1 MLPQVGTRM
10 IKMSLKIT
18 DNVTTIEKEV
28 QDGDF
33 DLNLKDHILHLPSFI
48 NPDICQDV
56 VKNLKNTGLDKSAPY
71 TDGLLNDYTDS
82 YFDPNI
88 PSISHIKNKVSKD
101 ALNLYAEKVRGY
113 NWSYHKSDKFF
124 ASEMIVRR
132 YNDKSEFNY
141 HYDDIVGEIFPQW
154 FVRRKN
160 ILTCNVYL
168 NDDNEY
174 EGGDLHFASCNL
186 SLKPKI
192 GDVVIS
198 PSNWMF
204 FHKVNEITS
213 GVRYSGTYWYY
224 YGSDKK
230 VAKRASHDENFL
242 K

>member
-1 MLPQVGTRM
+1 MT
-10 IKMSLKIT
+10 LKIT
-18 DNVTTIEKEV
+18 DNVSKIEKEV
-28 QDGDF
+28 RDGDF
-33 DLNLKDHILHLPSFI
+33 NLNLKDHILYLPSFI
-48 NPDICQDV
+48 NPDLCEDV
-56 VKNLKNTGLDKSAPY
+56 VKNLKSTGLDKSTPY

-82 YFDPNI
+82 YFDPDI
-88 PSISHIKNKVSKD
+88 SSITDIKDKVSED
-101 ALNLYAEKVRGY
+101 ALKLYADKVRGF
-113 NWSYHKSDKFF
+113 NWAYHESDKLF

-132 YNDKSEFNY
+132 YNNKSEFNY

-154 FVRRKN
+154 FVRTRS

-168 NDDNEY
+168 NADDEY

-186 SLKPKI
+186 TLKPKI

-224 YGSDKK
+224 YGSEKK
-230 VAKRASHDENFL
+230 VGKRASHDKNFL

>member
-1 MLPQVGTRM
+1 MT
-10 IKMSLKIT
+10 LKIT
-18 DNVTTIEKEV
+18 DNVSRIEKEV
-28 QDGDF
+28 RDGDF
-33 DLNLKDHILHLPSFI
+33 NLNLKDHILYLPSFI
-48 NPDICQDV
+48 NPDFCKDV
-56 VKNLKNTGLDKSAPY
+56 VKNLKSTGLDKSTPY

-82 YFDPNI
+82 YFDPDI
-88 PSISHIKNKVSKD
+88 SSIADIKDKVSKD
-101 ALNLYAEKVRGY
+101 ALKLYADKVRGF
-113 NWSYHKSDKFF
+113 NWAYHESDKLF

-132 YNDKSEFNY
+132 YNNKSEFNY

-154 FVRRKN
+154 FVRRRN

-168 NDDNEY
+168 NDDDEY

-186 SLKPKI
+186 TLKPKI

-204 FHKVNEITS
+204 FHKVTEVTS

-224 YGSDKK
+224 YGSDKR
-230 VAKRASHDENFL
+230 VAKRASHDKNFL

>member
-1 MLPQVGTRM
+1 MT
-10 IKMSLKIT
+10 LKIT
-18 DNVTTIEKEV
+18 DNVSRIEKEV
-28 QDGDF
+28 RDGDF
-33 DLNLKDHILHLPSFI
+33 NLNLKDHILYLPSFI
-48 NPDICQDV
+48 NPDLCEDV
-56 VKNLKNTGLDKSAPY
+56 VKNLKSTGLDKSTPY

-82 YFDPNI
+82 YFDPDI
-88 PSISHIKNKVSKD
+88 SSIADIKDKVSKD
-101 ALNLYAEKVRGY
+101 ALKLYADKVRGF
-113 NWSYHKSDKFF
+113 NWAYHESDKLF

-132 YNDKSEFNY
+132 YNNKSEFNY

-154 FVRRKN
+154 FVRRRN

-168 NDDNEY
+168 NDDDEY

-186 SLKPKI
+186 TLKPKI

-204 FHKVNEITS
+204 FHKVTEVTS

-224 YGSDKK
+224 YGSDKR
-230 VAKRASHDENFL
+230 VAKRASHDKNFL

>member
-1 MLPQVGTRM
+1 MTKL
-10 IKMSLKIT
+10 SN
-18 DNVTTIEKEV
+18 NVTEIEKEI

-33 DLNLKDHILHLPSFI
+33 NLNLKDHILYLPSFI
-48 NPDICQDV
+48 NPDLCKDV
-56 VKNLKNTGLDKSAPY
+56 VKNLKSTGLDKSTPY

-82 YFDPNI
+82 YFDPDI
-88 PSISHIKNKVSKD
+88 SSITDIKDKVSED
-101 ALNLYAEKVRGY
+101 ALKLYAEKVRGF
-113 NWSYHKSDKFF
+113 NWAYHESDKLF

-132 YNDKSEFNY
+132 YNNKSEFNY

-154 FVRRKN
+154 FVRRRN

-168 NDDNEY
+168 NEEDEY

-186 SLKPKI
+186 TLKPKI
-192 GDVVIS
+192 GDIVIS

-213 GVRYSGTYWYY
+213 GVRYSGTYWYH

-230 VAKRASHDENFL
+230 VGKRASHDKNFL

>member
-1 MLPQVGTRM
+1 MT
-10 IKMSLKIT
+10 LKIT
-18 DNVTTIEKEV
+18 DNVSRIEKEV
-28 QDGDF
+28 RDGDF
-33 DLNLKDHILHLPSFI
+33 NLNLKDHILYLPSFI
-48 NPDICQDV
+48 NPDLCKDV
-56 VKNLKNTGLDKSAPY
+56 VKNLKSTGLDKSTPY

-82 YFDPNI
+82 YFDPDI
-88 PSISHIKNKVSKD
+88 SSIADIKDKVSKD
-101 ALNLYAEKVRGY
+101 ALKLYADKVRGF
-113 NWSYHKSDKFF
+113 NWAYHESDKLF

-132 YNDKSEFNY
+132 YNNKSEFNY

-154 FVRRKN
+154 FVRRRN

-168 NDDNEY
+168 NDDDEY

-186 SLKPKI
+186 TLKPKI

-204 FHKVNEITS
+204 FHKVTEVTS

-224 YGSDKK
+224 YGSDKR
-230 VAKRASHDENFL
+230 VAKRASHDKNFL

>member
-1 MLPQVGTRM
+1 MTVKLS
-10 IKMSLKIT
+10 K
-18 DNVTTIEKEV
+18 NVSTIEKEV

-33 DLNLKDHILHLPSFI
+33 NLNLKDHVLYLPSFI
-48 NPDICQDV
+48 SPDVCKDLV
-56 VKNLKNTGLDKSAPY
+56 NNLKNVGLDKSTPY

-82 YFDPNI
+82 YFDPD
-88 PSISHIKNKVSKD
+88 ISAVSQIKNKITND
-101 ALNLYAEKVRGY
+101 ALELYAKKVRAY
-113 NWSYHKSDKFF
+113 NWAYHNIDIFF
-124 ASEMIVRR
+124 PSEMIVRR
-132 YNDKSEFNY
+132 YNNKSEFNY
-141 HYDDIVGEIFPQW
+141 HHDDIIEEIFPQW

-160 ILTCNVYL
+160 ILTCNIYL

-186 SLKPKI
+186 SFKPKI
-192 GDVVIS
+192 GDVIIS

-224 YGSDKK
+224 FGSNKTIS
-230 VAKRASHDENFL
+230 KRPSNGKTFS

>member
-1 MLPQVGTRM
+1 MT
-10 IKMSLKIT
+10 LKIT
-18 DNVTTIEKEV
+18 DNVSRIEKEV
-28 QDGDF
+28 RDGDF
-33 DLNLKDHILHLPSFI
+33 NLNLKDHILYLPSFI
-48 NPDICQDV
+48 NPDFCKDV
-56 VKNLKNTGLDKSAPY
+56 VKNLKSTGLDKSTPY

-82 YFDPNI
+82 YFDPDI
-88 PSISHIKNKVSKD
+88 SSIADIKDKVSKD
-101 ALNLYAEKVRGY
+101 ALKLYADKVRGF
-113 NWSYHKSDKFF
+113 NWAYHESDKLF

-132 YNDKSEFNY
+132 YNNKSEFNY

-154 FVRRKN
+154 LVRRSN

-168 NDDNEY
+168 NDDIEY

-204 FHKVNEITS
+204 FHKVTEITS

-230 VAKRASHDENFL
+230 VAKRASHDKNFL

>member
-1 MLPQVGTRM
+1 MT
-10 IKMSLKIT
+10 LKIT
-18 DNVTTIEKEV
+18 DNVSRIEKEV
-28 QDGDF
+28 RDGDF
-33 DLNLKDHILHLPSFI
+33 NLNLKDHILYLPSFI
-48 NPDICQDV
+48 NPDFCKDV
-56 VKNLKNTGLDKSAPY
+56 VKNLKRTGLDKSTPY

-82 YFDPNI
+82 YFDPDI
-88 PSISHIKNKVSKD
+88 SSITDIKDKVSED
-101 ALNLYAEKVRGY
+101 ALKLYADKVRGF
-113 NWSYHKSDKFF
+113 NWAYHESDKLF

-154 FVRRKN
+154 FVRRRN

-168 NDDNEY
+168 NDDDEY
-174 EGGDLHFASCNL
+174 KGGDLHFASCNL
-186 SLKPKI
+186 TLKPKI

-204 FHKVNEITS
+204 FHKVTEVTS

-224 YGSDKK
+224 YGSDKR
-230 VAKRASHDENFL
+230 VAKRASHNENFL

>member
-1 MLPQVGTRM
+1 MT
-10 IKMSLKIT
+10 LKIT
-18 DNVTTIEKEV
+18 DNVSRIEKEV
-28 QDGDF
+28 RDGDF
-33 DLNLKDHILHLPSFI
+33 NLNLKDHILYLPSFI
-48 NPDICQDV
+48 NPDFCRDV
-56 VKNLKNTGLDKSAPY
+56 VKNLKSTGLDKSTPY

-82 YFDPNI
+82 YFDPDI
-88 PSISHIKNKVSKD
+88 SSIADIKDKVSKD
-101 ALNLYAEKVRGY
+101 ALKLYADKVRGF
-113 NWSYHKSDKFF
+113 NWAYHESDKLF

-132 YNDKSEFNY
+132 YNNKSEFNY

-154 FVRRKN
+154 FVRRRN

-204 FHKVNEITS
+204 FHKVTEITS

-230 VAKRASHDENFL
+230 VAKRASHDKNFL

>member
-1 MLPQVGTRM
+1 MT
-10 IKMSLKIT
+10 LKIT
-18 DNVTTIEKEV
+18 DNVSKIEKEV
-28 QDGDF
+28 RDGDF
-33 DLNLKDHILHLPSFI
+33 NLNLKDHILYLPSFI
-48 NPDICQDV
+48 NPDLCKDV
-56 VKNLKNTGLDKSAPY
+56 VKNLKNTGLDKSTPY

-88 PSISHIKNKVSKD
+88 SSIVDIKDKVSKD
-101 ALNLYAEKVRGY
+101 ALKLYADKVRGF
-113 NWSYHKSDKFF
+113 NWAYHESDKLF

-132 YNDKSEFNY
+132 YNNKSEFNY

-154 FVRRKN
+154 FVRRRN

-168 NDDNEY
+168 NDDDEY

-186 SLKPKI
+186 TLKPKI

-204 FHKVNEITS
+204 FHKVTEVTS

-224 YGSDKK
+224 YGSDKR
-230 VAKRASHDENFL
+230 VAKRASHDKNFL

>member
-1 MLPQVGTRM
+1 MT
-10 IKMSLKIT
+10 LKIT
-18 DNVTTIEKEV
+18 DNVSTIEKEV
-28 QDGDF
+28 RDGDF
-33 DLNLKDHILHLPSFI
+33 NLNLKDHILYLPSFI
-48 NPDICQDV
+48 NPDFCKDV
-56 VKNLKNTGLDKSAPY
+56 VKNLKSNGLDKSTPY

-82 YFDPNI
+82 YFDPDI
-88 PSISHIKNKVSKD
+88 SSITDIKDKVSED
-101 ALNLYAEKVRGY
+101 ALKLYADKVRGF
-113 NWSYHKSDKFF
+113 NWAYHESDKLF

-132 YNDKSEFNY
+132 YNNKSEFNY

-154 FVRRKN
+154 FVRRRN

-168 NDDNEY
+168 NDDDEY

-186 SLKPKI
+186 TLKPKI

-204 FHKVNEITS
+204 FHKVTEITS

-224 YGSDKK
+224 YGSDKR
-230 VAKRASHDENFL
+230 VAKRASHDKNFL

>member
-1 MLPQVGTRM
+1 MT
-10 IKMSLKIT
+10 LKIT
-18 DNVTTIEKEV
+18 DNVSRIEKEV
-28 QDGDF
+28 RDGDF
-33 DLNLKDHILHLPSFI
+33 NLNLKDHILYLPSFI
-48 NPDICQDV
+48 DPDFCKDV
-56 VKNLKNTGLDKSAPY
+56 VKNLKSTGLDKSTPY

-82 YFDPNI
+82 YFDPDI
-88 PSISHIKNKVSKD
+88 SSIADIKDKVSKD
-101 ALNLYAEKVRGY
+101 ALQLYADKVRGF
-113 NWSYHKSDKFF
+113 NWAYHKSDKLF

-154 FVRRKN
+154 FVRRRN

-168 NDDNEY
+168 NDDDEY
-174 EGGDLHFASCNL
+174 EGGDLHFASCNIT
-186 SLKPKI
+186 LKPKI

-204 FHKVNEITS
+204 FHKVTEVTS

-224 YGSDKK
+224 YGSDKR
-230 VAKRASHDENFL
+230 VAKRASHDKNFL

>member
-1 MLPQVGTRM
+1 MTVKLS
-10 IKMSLKIT
+10 K
-18 DNVTTIEKEV
+18 NVSAIEKEV

-33 DLNLKDHILHLPSFI
+33 NLNLKDHVLYLPSFI
-48 NPDICQDV
+48 SPDVCKDL
-56 VKNLKNTGLDKSAPY
+56 VKNLKNVGLDKSTPY
-71 TDGLLNDYTDS
+71 TDGLLNDFTDS
-82 YFDPNI
+82 YFDPD
-88 PSISHIKNKVSKD
+88 ISAVSQIKNKITYD
-101 ALNLYAEKVRGY
+101 ALELYAKKVRAY
-113 NWSYHKSDKFF
+113 NWSYHNIDKFF
-124 ASEMIVRR
+124 PSEMIVRR
-132 YNDKSEFNY
+132 YNNKSEFNY
-141 HYDDIVGEIFPQW
+141 HYDDIVEEIFPHW

-168 NDDNEY
+168 NDNNEY

-186 SLKPKI
+186 TFKPKI
-192 GDVVIS
+192 GDVIIS

-230 VAKRASHDENFL
+230 VGKGISHNKNFL

>member
-1 MLPQVGTRM
+1 MT
-10 IKMSLKIT
+10 LKIT
-18 DNVTTIEKEV
+18 DNVSRIEKEV
-28 QDGDF
+28 RDGDF
-33 DLNLKDHILHLPSFI
+33 NLNLKDHILYLPSFI
-48 NPDICQDV
+48 NPDFCRDV
-56 VKNLKNTGLDKSAPY
+56 VKNLKSTGLDKSTPY

-88 PSISHIKNKVSKD
+88 SSIADIKNKVSKD
-101 ALNLYAEKVRGY
+101 ALKLYADKVRGF
-113 NWSYHKSDKFF
+113 NWAYHESDKLF

-132 YNDKSEFNY
+132 YNNKSEFNY

-154 FVRRKN
+154 LVRRSN

-168 NDDNEY
+168 NDDIEY

-204 FHKVNEITS
+204 FHKVTEITS

-230 VAKRASHDENFL
+230 VAKRASHDKNFL

>member
-1 MLPQVGTRM
+1 MT
-10 IKMSLKIT
+10 LKIT
-18 DNVTTIEKEV
+18 DNVSRIEKEV
-28 QDGDF
+28 RDGDF
-33 DLNLKDHILHLPSFI
+33 NLNLKDHILYLPSFI
-48 NPDICQDV
+48 NPDFCKDV
-56 VKNLKNTGLDKSAPY
+56 VKNLKRTGLDKSTPY

-82 YFDPNI
+82 YFDPDI
-88 PSISHIKNKVSKD
+88 SSIVDIKDKVSD
-101 ALNLYAEKVRGY
+101 VALKLYAEKVRGF
-113 NWSYHKSDKFF
+113 NWAYHESDKLF

-132 YNDKSEFNY
+132 YNNKSEFNY

-154 FVRRKN
+154 FVRRRN

-168 NDDNEY
+168 NDDDEY

-186 SLKPKI
+186 TLKPKI

-204 FHKVNEITS
+204 FHKVTEVTS

-224 YGSDKK
+224 YGSDKR
-230 VAKRASHDENFL
+230 VAKRASHNENFL

>member
-1 MLPQVGTRM
+1 M
-10 IKMSLKIT
+10 LKISN
-18 DNVTTIEKEV
+18 NVSKIEDEALHDK
-28 QDGDF
+28 F
-33 DLNLKDHILHLPSFI
+33 NLKLQDHILYLPSFI
-48 NPDICQDV
+48 DSNLCKDV
-56 VKNLKNTGLDKSAPY
+56 VKNLKDDGLDKSTPY
-71 TDGLLNDYTDS
+71 TDGLLNDHTDS
-82 YFDPNI
+82 YFDPDI
-88 PSISHIKNKVSKD
+88 SSITDIKNKVSNE
-101 ALNLYAEKVRGY
+101 ALDLYAERVRGY

-154 FVRRKN
+154 FIRRRN

-168 NDDNEY
+168 NDNDEY

-186 SLKPKI
+186 TLKPKI

-224 YGSDKK
+224 YGSEKK
-230 VAKRASHDENFL
+230 IAKRASHDKNFS

>member
-1 MLPQVGTRM
+1 MT
-10 IKMSLKIT
+10 LKIT
-18 DNVTTIEKEV
+18 DNVSRIEKEV
-28 QDGDF
+28 RDGDF
-33 DLNLKDHILHLPSFI
+33 NLNLKDHILYLPSFI
-48 NPDICQDV
+48 NPDFCRDV
-56 VKNLKNTGLDKSAPY
+56 VKNLKSTGLDKSTPY

-82 YFDPNI
+82 YFDPDI
-88 PSISHIKNKVSKD
+88 SSIADIKDKVSKD
-101 ALNLYAEKVRGY
+101 ALKLYADKVRGF
-113 NWSYHKSDKFF
+113 NWAYHESDKLF

-132 YNDKSEFNY
+132 YNNKSEFNY

-154 FVRRKN
+154 FVRRRN

-168 NDDNEY
+168 NDDIEY

-204 FHKVNEITS
+204 FHKVTEITS

-230 VAKRASHDENFL
+230 VAKRASHDKNFL

>member
-1 MLPQVGTRM
+1 MT
-10 IKMSLKIT
+10 LKIT
-18 DNVTTIEKEV
+18 GNVSRIEKEV
-28 QDGDF
+28 RDGDF
-33 DLNLKDHILHLPSFI
+33 NLNLKDHILYLPSFV
-48 NPDICQDV
+48 NPDLCKDV
-56 VKNLKNTGLDKSAPY
+56 VKNLKTTGLDKSTPY

-82 YFDPNI
+82 YFDPDI
-88 PSISHIKNKVSKD
+88 SSIVDIKDKVSKD
-101 ALNLYAEKVRGY
+101 ALKLYADKVRGF
-113 NWSYHKSDKFF
+113 NWAYHESDKLF

-132 YNDKSEFNY
+132 YNNKSEFNY

-154 FVRRKN
+154 FVRRRN

-168 NDDNEY
+168 NDDDEY

-186 SLKPKI
+186 TLKPNI

-204 FHKVNEITS
+204 FHKVTEVTS

-224 YGSDKK
+224 YGSDKR
-230 VAKRASHDENFL
+230 VAKRASHDKNFL

>member
-1 MLPQVGTRM
+1 MTKL
-10 IKMSLKIT
+10 SN
-18 DNVTTIEKEV
+18 NVTRIEKEIR
-28 QDGDF
+28 DGDF
-33 DLNLKDHILHLPSFI
+33 NLNLKDHILYLPSFI
-48 NPDICQDV
+48 NPDLCKDV
-56 VKNLKNTGLDKSAPY
+56 VKNLKSTGLDKSTPY

-82 YFDPNI
+82 YFDPDI
-88 PSISHIKNKVSKD
+88 SSITDIKDKVSED
-101 ALNLYAEKVRGY
+101 ALKLYAEKVRGF
-113 NWSYHKSDKFF
+113 NWAYHESDKLF

-132 YNDKSEFNY
+132 YNNKSEFNY

-154 FVRRKN
+154 FVRRRN

-168 NDDNEY
+168 NEEDEY

-186 SLKPKI
+186 TLKPKI

-204 FHKVNEITS
+204 FHKVTEVTS

-230 VAKRASHDENFL
+230 VGKRASHDKNFL

>member
-1 MLPQVGTRM
+1 MT
-10 IKMSLKIT
+10 LKIT
-18 DNVTTIEKEV
+18 DNVSRIEKEV
-28 QDGDF
+28 RDGDF
-33 DLNLKDHILHLPSFI
+33 NLNLKDHILYLPSFI
-48 NPDICQDV
+48 NPDFCRDV
-56 VKNLKNTGLDKSAPY
+56 VKNLKSTGLDKSTPY

-82 YFDPNI
+82 YFDPDI
-88 PSISHIKNKVSKD
+88 SSIADIKDKVSKD
-101 ALNLYAEKVRGY
+101 ALKLYADKVRGF
-113 NWSYHKSDKFF
+113 NWAYHESDKLF

-132 YNDKSEFNY
+132 YNNKSEFNY

-154 FVRRKN
+154 FVRRRN

-168 NDDNEY
+168 NDDIEY

-204 FHKVNEITS
+204 FHKVTEITS

-230 VAKRASHDENFL
+230 VAKRASHDKNFS

>member
-1 MLPQVGTRM
+1 MT
-10 IKMSLKIT
+10 LKIT
-18 DNVTTIEKEV
+18 DNVSRIEKEV

-33 DLNLKDHILHLPSFI
+33 NLNLKDHILYLPSFI
-48 NPDICQDV
+48 NPDFCKDV
-56 VKNLKNTGLDKSAPY
+56 VKNLKNTGLDKSTPY

-82 YFDPNI
+82 YFDPDI
-88 PSISHIKNKVSKD
+88 SSITDIKDKVSEH
-101 ALNLYAEKVRGY
+101 ALKLYADKVRGF
-113 NWSYHKSDKFF
+113 NWAYHESDKLF

-132 YNDKSEFNY
+132 YNNKSEFNY

-154 FVRRKN
+154 FVRRRN

-168 NDDNEY
+168 NDDDEY

-186 SLKPKI
+186 TLKPKI

-204 FHKVNEITS
+204 FHKVTEVIS

>member
-1 MLPQVGTRM
+1 MT
-10 IKMSLKIT
+10 LKIT
-18 DNVTTIEKEV
+18 DNVSRIEKEV
-28 QDGDF
+28 RDGDF
-33 DLNLKDHILHLPSFI
+33 NLNLKDHILYLPSFI
-48 NPDICQDV
+48 NPDLCKDV
-56 VKNLKNTGLDKSAPY
+56 VKNLKTTGLDKSTPY

-88 PSISHIKNKVSKD
+88 SSITDIKNKVSKD
-101 ALNLYAEKVRGY
+101 ALKLYADKVRGF
-113 NWSYHKSDKFF
+113 NWAYHESDKLF

-132 YNDKSEFNY
+132 YNNKSEFNY

-154 FVRRKN
+154 FVRRRN

-168 NDDNEY
+168 NEEDEY

-186 SLKPKI
+186 TLKPKI

-204 FHKVNEITS
+204 FHKVTEVTS

-224 YGSDKK
+224 YGSDKR
-230 VAKRASHDENFL
+230 VAKRASHDKNFL

>member
-1 MLPQVGTRM
+1 MT
-10 IKMSLKIT
+10 LKIT
-18 DNVTTIEKEV
+18 DNVSKIEKEV
-28 QDGDF
+28 RDGDF
-33 DLNLKDHILHLPSFI
+33 NLNLKDHILYLPSFI
-48 NPDICQDV
+48 NPDLCKDV
-56 VKNLKNTGLDKSAPY
+56 VKNLKSTGLDKSTPY

-82 YFDPNI
+82 YFDPDI
-88 PSISHIKNKVSKD
+88 LSITDIKDKVSED
-101 ALNLYAEKVRGY
+101 ALKLYADKVRGF
-113 NWSYHKSDKFF
+113 NWAYHESDKLF

-132 YNDKSEFNY
+132 YNNKSEFNY

-154 FVRRKN
+154 FVRRRN

-168 NDDNEY
+168 NDDDEY

-186 SLKPKI
+186 TLKPKI

-204 FHKVNEITS
+204 FHKVTEVIS

-224 YGSDKK
+224 YGSDKR
-230 VAKRASHDENFL
+230 VAKRASHNENFL

>member
-1 MLPQVGTRM
+1 MT
-10 IKMSLKIT
+10 LKIT
-18 DNVTTIEKEV
+18 DNVSEIEKEV
-28 QDGDF
+28 RDGDF
-33 DLNLKDHILHLPSFI
+33 NLNLKDHILYLPSFI
-48 NPDICQDV
+48 NPDFCKDV
-56 VKNLKNTGLDKSAPY
+56 VKNLKNTGLDKSTPY

-82 YFDPNI
+82 YFDPDI
-88 PSISHIKNKVSKD
+88 SSIADIKDKVSKD
-101 ALNLYAEKVRGY
+101 ALQLYADKVRGF
-113 NWSYHKSDKFF
+113 NWAYHKSDKLF

-154 FVRRKN
+154 FVRRRN

-168 NDDNEY
+168 NDDDEY

-186 SLKPKI
+186 TLKPKI

-204 FHKVNEITS
+204 FHKVTEITS

-224 YGSDKK
+224 YGSDKR
-230 VAKRASHDENFL
+230 VAKRASHDKNFL